1 MPSTGVRGYGSK
13 FRKVSGTNQTAIAQ
27 IRDIDQ
33 STSVDDI
40 DISNTDSTN
49 RRREFLAGFVDEG
62 EVSFDMVF
70 TKAQYNALK
79 GMVGPASNDSFEL
92 EFGDRTATNGTGS
105 ILAMT
110 GYVKELGA
118 ALPFED
124 KVTAD
129 VSVKV
134 SGETTF
140 TASS

>member
-1 MPSTGVRGYGSK
+1 MPSTGVRGYGTK
-13 FRKVSGTNQTAIAQ
+13 FRKVSGTSQTAVAQ
-27 IRDIDQ
+27 IRDLEQ
-33 STSVDDI
+33 SVTGDDI

-49 RRREFLAGFVDEG
+49 RRREFIAGFVDEG

-70 TKAQYNALK
+70 TKAMYNTIK
-79 GMVGPASNDSFEL
+79 GWVSPTTNESFEI

-105 ILAMT
+105 ILAMS

-118 ALPFED
+118 SMPFED

-129 VSVKV
+129 VTVKV

-140 TASS
+140 TAAS